1 MGWRRPLNGAR
12 SARLIGFWSVA
23 AALAAGGVFLLIPL
37 AARIFVRAI
46 VLMSSVCVQFAVLL
60 SAGVDTWTIL
70 ATIGR
75 SAGEVLISTRA
86 LAVVGG
92 LVLVGAIA
100 LYGLQRLLGSEEES
114 SR

>member
-1 MGWRRPLNGAR
+1 MGWRPLNGTRA
-12 SARLIGFWSVA
+12 ARLVGIGIGA
-23 AALAAGGVFLLIPL
+23 AVLAAGTAFLLLPL
-37 AARIFVRAI
+37 AARALFRAI
-46 VLMSSVCVQFAVLL
+46 VLTSNACVWFAGSLG
-60 SAGVDTWTIL
+60 AGVDMWTIL
-70 ATIGR
+70 ATIVL
-75 SAGEVLISTRA
+75 SAGAALISGQA

>member
-1 MGWRRPLNGAR
+1 MNGAR
-12 SARLIGFWSVA
+12 TARLTAFWSMATV
-23 AALAAGGVFLLIPL
+23 LAAGSAFLLIPL

-75 SAGEVLISTRA
+75 SAGGVLVSTRA
-86 LAVVGG
+86 LAVGGG

-100 LYGLQRLLGSEEES
+100 LYGLQRLLGYKEES

>member
-1 MGWRRPLNGAR
+1 MLTSNACVW
-12 SARLIGFWSVA
+12 F
-23 AALAAGGVFLLIPL
+23 AGSLG
-37 AARIFVRAI
+37 
-46 VLMSSVCVQFAVLL
+46 
-60 SAGVDTWTIL
+60 AGVDMWTIL
-70 ATIGR
+70 ATIVR
-75 SAGEVLISTRA
+75 AAGAALISGQA

>member
-1 MGWRRPLNGAR
+1 MGWRPVNGTRA
-12 SARLIGFWSVA
+12 ARLIVGTVA
-23 AALAAGGVFLLIPL
+23 AGVAVIGALLLLPL
-37 AARIFVRAI
+37 AVRAFFHAV
-46 VLMSSVCVQFAVLL
+46 VLMSNACVWFAGSLG
-60 SAGVDTWTIL
+60 AGVDMWTIL

-75 SAGEVLISTRA
+75 SAGAALVSGQA

-100 LYGLQRLLGSEEES
+100 LYGLQRLLGSDEES

>member
-1 MGWRRPLNGAR
+1 MGWRPVNGSRAV
-12 SARLIGFWSVA
+12 RLLGLVTVA
-23 AALAAGGVFLLIPL
+23 AVLAAGTAFILLPL
-37 AARIFVRAI
+37 AVRAI
-46 VLMSSVCVQFAVLL
+46 FHAIVLTSNACVWFAGSLG
-60 SAGVDTWTIL
+60 AGVDIWTIL

-75 SAGEVLISTRA
+75 SAGTALISGQA

>member
-1 MGWRRPLNGAR
+1 MGWRPLNGTR
-12 SARLIGFWSVA
+12 TARLVGVGIGVA
-23 AALAAGGVFLLIPL
+23 VMAAGTAFLLLPL
-37 AARIFVRAI
+37 AARALFHAI
-46 VLMSSVCVQFAVLL
+46 VLTSNACVWFAGSLG
-60 SAGVDTWTIL
+60 AGVDMWTIL

-75 SAGEVLISTRA
+75 SAGAALISAQA

-100 LYGLQRLLGSEEES
+100 LYGLQRLLGSEEEP